1 MTIPATALAELRDL
15 CPDARPQE
23 PLARHTTWG
32 IGGPADF
39 YVEILNRADLGALR
53 RWAGARGISLM
64 PIGQGSNL
72 LVGDGG
78 VRGGVVRLRGEFEEI
93 RFTGDI
99 VHVGAGALLPRLSR
113 QAAERGLTGAEPLCG
128 IPGTLGGGLRTNAGT
143 PEGDLGSL
151 IQTVE
156 LMDDRGAVRDVPRDE
171 LLFRYRH
178 ADLGGRWALAA
189 TLKLRPGGR
198 NDILSSVEKQLARR
212 AERQPLGTKNCGS
225 VFKNPPGDFAARLIE
240 AAGLKGHRLGGARVS
255 PKHANFIENVDNA
268 SADDVRRLITLVRET
283 VRQRFGTSLE
293 PEVWMVGE

>member
-1 MTIPATALAELRDL
+1 MTISSIPLAELRTL
-15 CPDARPQE
+15 CPNVRPGE

-39 YVEILNRADLGALR
+39 YVEVLSRPDLAALR
-53 RWAGARGISLM
+53 RWGAAHRVPLM

-72 LVGDGG
+72 LVGDEG
-78 VRGGVVRLRGEFEEI
+78 VRGGVVRLRGEFEDI
-93 RFTGDI
+93 RFDGET
-99 VHVGAGALLPRLSR
+99 VQVGAGALLPRLSR

-143 PEGDLGSL
+143 PEGDLGGLVQS
-151 IQTVE
+151 VD
-156 LMDDRGAVRDVPRDE
+156 LMDDQGVVRTIPRAE
-171 LLFRYRH
+171 LRFGYRH
-178 ADLGGRWALAA
+178 ADLGGRWALSA
-189 TLKLRPGGR
+189 TLKLRPGVR

-255 PKHANFIENVDNA
+255 PKHANFIENVNNA
-268 SADDVRRLITLVRET
+268 SADDVRRLIALVQET
-283 VRQRFGTSLE
+283 VRGRFGTQLE
-293 PEVWMVGE
+293 LEVWTVGE

>member
-1 MTIPATALAELRDL
+1 MTIPSTALAELRTL
-15 CPDARPQE
+15 CPDVRVGE

-39 YVEILNRADLGALR
+39 YVEMMNRAALADLR
-53 RWAGARGISLM
+53 RWAVVHRVPLM

-72 LVGDGG
+72 LVADGG
-78 VRGGVVRLRGEFEEI
+78 IRGGVVRLRGEFEDI
-93 RFTGDI
+93 RFDGDT
-99 VHVGAGALLPRLSR
+99 VHVGAGVLLPRLSR

-143 PEGDLGSL
+143 PEGDLGTL
-151 IQTVE
+151 VQTVE
-156 LMDDRGAVRDVPRDE
+156 LMDDRGAVREVPREE
-171 LLFRYRH
+171 LSFRYRH

-198 NDILSSVEKQLARR
+198 NDILSSVDKQLARR

-240 AAGLKGHRLGGARVS
+240 TAGLKGHRLGGARVS

-268 SADDVRRLITLVRET
+268 SADDVRRLIALIQDAVRD
-283 VRQRFGTSLE
+283 RFGTQLE
-293 PEVWMVGE
+293 LEVWTVGE